1 MTWTIKSALE
11 SGAIQK
17 TEPTVDGYS
26 FWLRGIPTEIRVTLS
41 VNGVRGGFNF
51 YTSHAI
57 KTPSQIGPYRPGNAW
72 GDDIPYALHRA
83 VASITDYYD
92 EAIKAGLAPD
102 PEWLVPND

>member
-41 VNGVRGGFNF
+41 VNGVLTR
-51 YTSHAI
+51 
-57 KTPSQIGPYRPGNAW
+57 QVRRP
-72 GDDIPYALHRA
+72 P
-83 VASITDYYD
+83 
-92 EAIKAGLAPD
+92 AGLRPLELTEPTGPRAGGAA
-102 PEWLVPND
+102 